1 MILSSLFPLSLSLSI
16 AKDVSSFRHLK
27 LYLHKQILH
36 EGEVSWHQYS
46 HSLNQILPHTW
57 LKNGDTR
64 FQLAH
69 FKKDRRKRDGPDIS
83 EHIMKGLPQTIS
95 LSFCI

>member
-1 MILSSLFPLSLSLSI
+1 M
-16 AKDVSSFRHLK
+16 K
-27 LYLHKQILH
+27 LLLIHKGFSAL
-36 EGEVSWHQYS
+36 QYNAVG
-46 HSLNQILPHTW
+46 LCFLCVCVQPHTW